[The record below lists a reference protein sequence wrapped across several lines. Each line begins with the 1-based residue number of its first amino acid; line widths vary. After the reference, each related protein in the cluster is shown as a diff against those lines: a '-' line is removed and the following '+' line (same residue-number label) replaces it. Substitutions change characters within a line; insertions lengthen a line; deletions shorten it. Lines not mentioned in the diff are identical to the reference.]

1 MDQLRSPVTR
11 RSHAIRPRGLTAKAG
26 VSLAVVLVASIA
38 LFAAVNASR
47 TAPAPLTHTY
57 ASPDAL
63 AKAVIDAMEEGDL
76 DRLQALALTEEEFRT
91 HVWPHLPAS
100 RPERNVPF
108 DFVWGTL
115 RQNSEGHLRQTL
127 AGFPDGSVEL
137 RRVESAGET
146 SDYGDVVVRRDTTL
160 LVAGTDGRERVV
172 RLFGSLIEQDGAWK
186 VFSYVVDE

>member
-1 MDQLRSPVTR
+1 MDQLRSPVTSG
-11 RSHAIRPRGLTAKAG
+11 SHA
-26 VSLAVVLVASIA
+26 SLAVVLVASIA

-47 TAPAPLTHTY
+47 TAPTPLANTY

-63 AKAVIDAMEEGDL
+63 AQAVIDAMAEGDVQ
-76 DRLQALALTEEEFRT
+76 RLQALALTEEEFRA

-100 RPERNVPF
+100 RPERTVPF

-127 AGFPDGSVEL
+127 AGFPDRSIEL
-137 RRVESAGET
+137 RRVESAGRT
-146 SDYGDVVVRRDTTL
+146 SEYGVVVVRRDTTL
-160 LVAGTDGRERVV
+160 LVAGTDGRQRVV

-186 VFSYVVDE
+186 VFSYIVD